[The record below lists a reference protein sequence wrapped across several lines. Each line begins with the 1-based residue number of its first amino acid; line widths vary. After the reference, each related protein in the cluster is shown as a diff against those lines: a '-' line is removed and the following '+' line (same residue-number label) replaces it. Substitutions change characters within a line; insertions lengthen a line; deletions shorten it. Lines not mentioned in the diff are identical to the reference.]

1 MPAAK
6 LNLPIIEKGATYR
19 HSLFWKDSANVAI
32 NLQGCT
38 AKMQVR
44 ITKLSETVLLELS
57 TENGG
62 LVIIAAAGQIDIFI
76 SDEDTATLP
85 ANGGLYDLAI
95 YHGNGYIT
103 RLCEGTLEFSDQVTR

>member
-19 HSLFWKDSANVAI
+19 HTLFWKDSNNAAI
-32 NLQGCT
+32 NLQDCT

-44 ITKLSETVLLELS
+44 KTKTSETVLLELS
-57 TENGG
+57 TQNGG
-62 LVIIAAAGQIDIFI
+62 LIITAAAGQIDIFI
-76 SDEDTATLP
+76 SDEDTENLP
-85 ANGGLYDLAI
+85 GTGGIYDLEI